1 VRVESRLSWLAVAAG
16 SALCASVAAI
26 GADARWLAALGSV
39 IVRAGRIPSSIPY
52 AAAPSH
58 DWVNVPVLGELVFHW
73 LEAAGGDHA
82 LVAAQAVA
90 VAATLTLLLRDMRA
104 AGASD
109 GARAI
114 VLLGIPFAAASALFV
129 VRAQLFSLPLFAL
142 VVLLLRAEA
151 REPSRRIWLLVPLVA
166 LWSNLHGAVLLGLI
180 VVTAYLLLERF
191 RRERWTALALLV
203 ASWGALFATPAL
215 ARTGDYYL
223 GVLHGEPAASGF
235 GLWAP
240 LSLHNPLDVVFVAV
254 ALPLL
259 WFAVRVRPKAWEL
272 ACFALLAASA
282 VHVGRNSVWLVLF
295 VAAPAAAGMR
305 LQRTRP
311 TRSVL
316 VACAWIV
323 PVVLLVT
330 AFARTPAQTVAGPDL
345 RAEAARLAG
354 GKPLLADAED
364 AEQLALDRRRVW
376 IANPIDAFDR
386 RDQRLYLNWL
396 RGRAA
401 GNALLRRHDVVLVQI
416 GSPAQRQLG
425 RRARFREV
433 ARDAAA
439 ALYLRKR

>member
-1 VRVESRLSWLAVAAG
+1 MRVESRLSWLAVAAG
-16 SALCASVAAI
+16 SALCASVAAV
-26 GADARWLAALGSV
+26 GADSRWLAALGGV

-73 LEAAGGDHA
+73 LAAAGGDRA
-82 LVAAQAVA
+82 LVAAQAIA

-104 AGASD
+104 AGAAD

-114 VLLGIPFAAASALFV
+114 VLLGIPFAAASALFI

-151 REPSRRIWLLVPLVA
+151 RQPSRRIWLVVPLIA

-180 VVTAYLLLERF
+180 VATAYLLLERC
-191 RRERWTALALLV
+191 RRERLTALALLV
-203 ASWGALFATPAL
+203 TSWGALFATPAL
-215 ARTGDYYL
+215 TRTGHYYL
-223 GVLHGEPAASGF
+223 GVLHGEPATSGF

-240 LSLHNPLDVVFVAV
+240 LALHNPLDVLFVAV

-259 WFAVRVRPKAWEL
+259 WCAVRARPKAWEL

-305 LQRTRP
+305 FQRARP
-311 TRSVL
+311 MRNL
-316 VACAWIV
+316 LLACAWV
-323 PVVLLVT
+323 LPLVLLVT
-330 AFARTPAQTVAGPDL
+330 AFVRTPTQTVAGPHL
-345 RAEAARLAG
+345 RAEAARLAAG
-354 GKPLLADAED
+354 RPLLADAED
-364 AEQLALDRRRVW
+364 AEQLALDGRRVW

-386 RDQRLYLNWL
+386 REQRLYLNWL

-401 GNALLRRHDVVLVQI
+401 GDALLRRHDAVLVQV
-416 GSPAQRQLG
+416 GSPAQRRVAHEAG
-425 RRARFREV
+425 FREV

-439 ALYLRKR
+439 ALYVRRR